1 MSEVTRT
8 VVVKSAP
15 LPRRVFRVF
24 AELEGM
30 YRSMVEQLAL
40 FTVRNNL
47 ASFTRLKALKYR
59 ELRVLYRSPPTV
71 SLGLRRSVH
80 RGFWARPSHPLRAS
94 APLRRGTAQSGW
106 SRRHPSSLPCDSII
120 QSGL

>member
-1 MSEVTRT
+1 VSEVTRT

-30 YRSMVEQLAL
+30 YRNMVEQLAL

-80 RGFWARPSHPLRAS
+80 RGFWGAPSHP
-94 APLRRGTAQSGW
+94 P
-106 SRRHPSSLPCDSII
+106 PSC
-120 QSGL
+120 

>member
-1 MSEVTRT
+1 VSEVTRT

-24 AELEGM
+24 AELEDM
-30 YRSMVEQLAL
+30 YRNMVEQLAL
-40 FTVRNNL
+40 FAVRNNL

-80 RGFWARPSHPLRAS
+80 RGFRGAPSHP
-94 APLRRGTAQSGW
+94 P
-106 SRRHPSSLPCDSII
+106 PSC
-120 QSGL
+120 